1 MHWTRCSICPIIKS
15 MMCEMKILRA
25 PNSTSSSLSPRE
37 QRARDFDFFFQCL
50 KSYARKM
57 FFCIFKLFWI
67 ILLKN
72 LKQQEEDKF
81 TCSAMKKCENL
92 PHYCCL
98 NFLHICHTH
107 VSGNQANFNIKQG
120 WPEKRQYIVF
130 KWWLHLLGHHLEH
143 VDVENFS
150 MWKSNSS

>member
-1 MHWTRCSICPIIKS
+1 M
-15 MMCEMKILRA
+15 
-25 PNSTSSSLSPRE
+25 
-37 QRARDFDFFFQCL
+37 RDENTKGAQLYSQLAVPERTESKRFWFFFQCL

-57 FFCIFKLFWI
+57 FFCIFKLFLI

-130 KWWLHLLGHHLEH
+130 KWWLHLLGTYMFPCEKVIAPKNNNWLYQLLQLKTAIKHT
-143 VDVENFS
+143 
-150 MWKSNSS
+150 WQ